1 MGGRLALLGLLYLVQ
16 GLPHGLQAGLL
27 PLLLLRSHGL
37 SLTRVGLTRAL
48 HAPWLLKVAW
58 APLVDRR
65 GSPQAWLALS
75 TAALGLLCSLL
86 AALPPGSGPG
96 SSGLPAGAAALL
108 LLLNA
113 GAAAQ
118 DVALDGLAVR
128 LLAPAELGPGNTVQV
143 VAYKLGAA
151 LAGGGLLAVSP
162 DLTWGSLFLGLAT
175 VYGLAAALAW
185 GAPALQLPPLRAQES
200 QGHPPRGWRAL
211 LAVPGTPWTAG
222 FVLLYKLGEQGAISL
237 FPLFL
242 LDQGVSAAEVG
253 LWNGMVAMGF
263 SIAGSSLGGVL
274 LAKHRQPLPLLKPL
288 LQLRI
293 GALAFQMALLSCLP
307 SSSLGGLLKGAALV
321 SLVPQHFLS
330 GTVTTLTFA
339 LMIHC
344 SQRAHGSI
352 QSTHYSFLAT
362 LELLGKLLLT
372 TGAGALADGLG
383 LGLCFTLFL
392 ALSLVALLYLDL
404 APSSLG

>member
-1 MGGRLALLGLLYLVQ
+1 MGGKLALLGALYLVQ

-27 PLLLLRSHGL
+27 PLLLRSHGL

-58 APLVDRR
+58 ATLVDRR
-65 GSPQAWLALS
+65 GSPRAWLALS
-75 TAALGLLCSLL
+75 TGALGLLCSLL
-86 AALPPGSGPG
+86 AALPPASGPA

-113 GAAAQ
+113 GAAVQ

-128 LLAPAELGPGNTVQV
+128 LLDPAELGPGNTVQV

-151 LAGGGLLAVSP
+151 LAGGGLLVVTP
-162 DLTWGSLFLGLAT
+162 DLTWGPLFLGLAAT
-175 VYGLAAALAW
+175 YGLAAALAW
-185 GAPALQLPPLRAQES
+185 GAPALQLPALQAQES
-200 QGHPPRGWRAL
+200 HSHPPRGFRAL

-253 LWNGMVAMGF
+253 LWNGMVAVGF
-263 SIAGSSLGGVL
+263 SIAGSSLGGLL
-274 LAKHRQPLPLLKPL
+274 LARHRQPLPLLKPL

-293 GALAFQMALLSCLP
+293 GALAFQMALLSCFP

-321 SLVPQHFLS
+321 SLGPQHFLS

-339 LMIHC
+339 LMMHC
-344 SQRAHGSI
+344 SQRAHSSI

-392 ALSLVALLYLDL
+392 VLSLVALLYLDL
-404 APSSLG
+404 APSNLG

>member
-1 MGGRLALLGLLYLVQ
+1 MGGKLALLGLLYLVQ

-27 PLLLLRSHGL
+27 PLLLRSHGL

-58 APLVDRR
+58 APLVDRC
-65 GSPQAWLALS
+65 GSPRAWLALS
-75 TAALGLLCSLL
+75 TATLGLLCSLL
-86 AALPPGSGPG
+86 AALPPGSG
-96 SSGLPAGAAALL
+96 LPAGAVALL

-113 GAAAQ
+113 GAAVQ

-128 LLAPAELGPGNTVQV
+128 LLAPAELGPGNSVQV

-151 LAGGGLLAVSP
+151 LAGGGLLAVTP
-162 DLTWGSLFLGLAT
+162 DLTWGPLFVGLAAA
-175 VYGLAAALAW
+175 YGLAAALAW
-185 GAPALQLPPLRAQES
+185 GAPALQLPPPRAQES
-200 QGHPPRGWRAL
+200 HGHPQLGWRAL

-253 LWNGMVAMGF
+253 LWNGMVAVGF

-274 LAKHRQPLPLLKPL
+274 LARHRQPLPLLKPL

-293 GALAFQMALLSCLP
+293 GALALQIALLSCLP
-307 SSSLGGLLKGAALV
+307 SSSLGDLLKGAALV

-339 LMIHC
+339 LMMHC

-392 ALSLVALLYLDL
+392 ALSLAALLYLDL
-404 APSSLG
+404 APSNLG

>member
-1 MGGRLALLGLLYLVQ
+1 MGGKLALLGALYLVQ

-27 PLLLLRSHGL
+27 PLLLRSHGL

-48 HAPWLLKVAW
+48 HAPWLLKLAW
-58 APLVDRR
+58 APLLDRR
-65 GSPQAWLALS
+65 GSPRAWLALS
-75 TAALGLLCSLL
+75 TAALGLVCALL
-86 AALPPGSGPG
+86 AALPPEAGPG
-96 SSGLPAGAAALL
+96 PGLPAGAAALL
-108 LLLNA
+108 LLLHA
-113 GAAAQ
+113 GAAVQ

-128 LLAPAELGPGNTVQV
+128 LLAPAELGAGNTVQV

-151 LAGGGLLAVSP
+151 LAGGGLLALSP
-162 DLTWGSLFLGLAT
+162 GLGWGPLFLGLASA
-175 VYGLAAALAW
+175 YALAAALAW
-185 GAPALQLPPLRAQES
+185 GAPALRLPAPQAPQS
-200 QGHPPRGWRAL
+200 PCCPPRGFGTL

-242 LDQGVSAAEVG
+242 LDQGVPAAEVG
-253 LWNGMVAMGF
+253 LWNGMVAVGF

-274 LAKHRQPLPLLKPL
+274 LGRHRKPLPLLKPL

-293 GALAFQMALLSCLP
+293 GALAFQMALLSCFP
-307 SSSLGGLLKGAALV
+307 SSSLEGLLKGAALV
-321 SLVPQHFLS
+321 SLGPQHFLS

-339 LMIHC
+339 LMMHC
-344 SQRAHGSI
+344 SQQAHGTI

-404 APSSLG
+404 APTHLG

>member
-1 MGGRLALLGLLYLVQ
+1 MGGKLALLGVLYLVQ

-27 PLLLLRSHGL
+27 PLLLRSHGI

-48 HAPWLLKVAW
+48 HAPWLLKVVW

-65 GSPQAWLALS
+65 GSQRAWLALS
-75 TAALGLLCSLL
+75 TGVLGLLCSLL
-86 AALPPGSGPG
+86 AALPPVSGPASNG
-96 SSGLPAGAAALL
+96 MPAGAAVLL

-113 GAAAQ
+113 GAAMQ

-151 LAGGGLLAVSP
+151 LAGGGLLAIAP
-162 DLTWGSLFLGLAT
+162 DLTWGPLFLGLTAAY
-175 VYGLAAALAW
+175 VLAAAVAW
-185 GAPALQLPPLRAQES
+185 WAPALQLPPLQAQES
-200 QGHPPRGWRAL
+200 HCLPSRGFRAL

-222 FVLLYKLGEQGAISL
+222 FVLLYKLGEQGAISM

-253 LWNGMVAMGF
+253 LWNGMVAVGF

-274 LAKHRQPLPLLKPL
+274 LARHRQPLPLLKPL
-288 LQLRI
+288 LRLRI
-293 GALAFQMALLSCLP
+293 GALAFQMALLFCFP
-307 SSSLGGLLKGAALV
+307 SSSLGSLLKGAALV
-321 SLVPQHFLS
+321 SLGPQHFLS

-339 LMIHC
+339 LMMHC
-344 SQRAHGSI
+344 SQQAHSTI

-392 ALSLVALLYLDL
+392 VLSLVALLYLDL
-404 APSSLG
+404 APSNLG